1 MSGTTPPGLVIGA
14 TADGREIAQLAA
26 MMNRHGL
33 VTGATGTGKTVSL
46 QVLAEAL
53 SRIGVPVFSADI
65 KGDLSGIA
73 DAGRLTPKLEERL
86 DALGMQ
92 TPAFAGNPIALWD
105 LFGRTGVPIR
115 MTVSEMGPL
124 LLARL
129 LDLNDTQTGVLYA
142 TFKIADDD
150 GLLLLDLADLRSM
163 LAWVGEHAAELKL
176 QYGNLSPTS
185 IAAIQRSLL
194 VLEEQGADVVFGEPA
209 LELADLIRTTAD
221 GRGVINLLDAT
232 KLAAESPQLY
242 ACFLFW
248 LLSELFEELPERGDA
263 DQPLFV
269 LFFDEAHLL
278 FKGAS
283 KSLVDKI
290 EQVVRLIRSKG
301 VGVFFVTQSPLDIPE
316 AVLGQLGLRI
326 QHALRAF
333 TLKDQRAVRVVAE
346 TFRAKEG
353 LDTAQAIT
361 ELATGEA
368 LVSTLDAKGQPTPV
382 ERTLIRPPAS
392 QIGPIAAER
401 RQELLEASDLRERYA
416 TAVDR
421 VSAHERLT
429 QRAAAKSEK
438 PAPAEA
444 RAGRNGDTRDD
455 DAPRRPRAGYQ
466 RQTTGEALIKSVV
479 RSVGSQIGSQLG
491 RQVVRGLLG
500 SLFGKSR

>member
-1 MSGTTPPGLVIGA
+1 MSGTTPPSLLLGA
-14 TADGREIAQLAA
+14 SAEGREIAQIAG

-33 VTGATGTGKTVSL
+33 VTGATGTGKTVTL
-46 QVLAEAL
+46 QVLAEGL
-53 SRIGVPVFSADI
+53 SQLGVPVFSADI

-86 DALGMQ
+86 DALGMPA
-92 TPAFAGNPIALWD
+92 PAFAGTPVALWD
-105 LFGRTGVPIR
+105 LFGKTGVPMR

-150 GLLLLDLADLRSM
+150 GLLLLDLADLRAM

-209 LELADLIRTTAD
+209 LELSDLIRTTPD
-221 GRGVINLLDAT
+221 GRGVVNLLDAT

-263 DQPLFV
+263 EKPLFV

-278 FKGAS
+278 FKGAP
-283 KSLVDKI
+283 KALVDKI

-301 VGVFFVTQSPLDIPE
+301 VGVFFVTQSPLDIPA
-316 AVLGQLGLRI
+316 AVLGQLGLKI

-333 TLKDQRAVRVVAE
+333 TPKDQRAVRLVAE
-346 TFRAKEG
+346 TFRARDG

-401 RQELLEASDLRERYA
+401 RQELLEASALRERYA
-416 TAVDR
+416 VAIDR
-421 VSAHERLT
+421 ESAHERLT
-429 QRAAAKSEK
+429 QRAAAKSEQ
-438 PAPAEA
+438 PAATRTRAE
-444 RAGRNGDTRDD
+444 REDETRGE
-455 DAPRRPRAGYQ
+455 DARRPRAGYQ

>member
-1 MSGTTPPGLVIGA
+1 MSSSLLIGGTT
-14 TADGREIAQLAA
+14 DGREIAQIAA

-33 VTGATGTGKTVSL
+33 VTGATGTGKTVTL
-46 QVLAEAL
+46 QVLAEGL
-53 SRIGVPVFSADI
+53 SQLGVPVFTADI
-65 KGDLSGIA
+65 KGDLSGVA
-73 DAGRLTPKLEERL
+73 DAGKLTPRLEERL
-86 DALGMQ
+86 NAMGLAAPSFD
-92 TPAFAGNPIALWD
+92 GNPVELWD
-105 LFGRTGVPIR
+105 LFGQTGVPIR

-142 TFKIADDD
+142 TFKIADDN
-150 GLLLLDLADLRSM
+150 GLLLLDLADLRAM
-163 LAWVGEHAAELKL
+163 LAHVGENAAALKL
-176 QYGNLSPTS
+176 EYGNLSPTS

-209 LELADLIRTTAD
+209 LALSDLIRTTPD

-232 KLAAESPQLY
+232 KLAASSPHLY

-263 DQPLFV
+263 DKPLFV

-278 FKGAS
+278 FKGAP

-301 VGVFFVTQSPLDIPE
+301 VGVFFVTQSPLDLPE
-316 AVLGQLGLRI
+316 AVLGQLGLKI

-333 TLKDQRAVRVVAE
+333 TPKDQKAVRVVAE
-346 TFRAKEG
+346 TFRAKDG
-353 LDTAQAIT
+353 LDTASVIT

-368 LVSTLDAKGQPTPV
+368 LVSTLDGKGQPTPV
-382 ERTLIRPPAS
+382 ERTLIRPPCS
-392 QIGPIAAER
+392 QIGPITAER
-401 RQELLEASDLRERYA
+401 RQELLEASALRERYA
-416 TAVDR
+416 TPVDR
-421 VSAHERLT
+421 DSAHEALT
-429 QRAAAKSEK
+429 RRAEQKSDTVA
-438 PAPAEA
+438 PAPREASDQHEHAEPAA
-444 RAGRNGDTRDD
+444 RPA
-455 DAPRRPRAGYQ
+455 RAGYQ
-466 RQTTGEALIKSVV
+466 RQSTGEALIKSVV